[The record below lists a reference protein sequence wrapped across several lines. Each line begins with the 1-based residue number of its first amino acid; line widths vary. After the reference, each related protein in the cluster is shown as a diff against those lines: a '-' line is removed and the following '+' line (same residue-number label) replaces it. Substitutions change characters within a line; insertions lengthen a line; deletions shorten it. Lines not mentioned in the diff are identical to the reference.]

1 MVSITYDK
9 DTNAFYIQFCDKK
22 VVKIISLENDKF
34 VDVDERGEIVG
45 FEILNSTE
53 NVTDELTEVIAC
65 TKSIE
70 ISA

>member
-9 DTNAFYIQFCDKK
+9 DANAFYIKLSDKK
-22 VVKIISLENDKF
+22 IVKTIPSGNDKF

-45 FEILNSTE
+45 FEVLNSTE
-53 NVTDELTEVIAC
+53 NITEEFTEVIAR
-65 TKSIE
+65 TKAIE